1 VRYPFVMPLML
12 LAPAIVAPAQV
23 SVGVSLPGLSIGINQ
38 PVYPDLVPVPGYPVY
53 YAPGSASN
61 YFFYD
66 GMYWVYQ
73 NDNWYSSEWYNG
85 PWGQIGP
92 DAVPLYLLRVP
103 VSYYRQP
110 PPYFGG
116 WDRNSPPR
124 WGEHW
129 GHDWEQH
136 RNGWDHWDHNARP
149 AMAPLPTYQR
159 QFSGGRYPQGAQQ
172 QALHSQ
178 NYHYQPKEAVVRQQY
193 QQQRTQAAAAGHG
206 NPGADQRG
214 QPAPG
219 QRPNNPPPAQRGQPA
234 PGQRPNNPPP
244 AQRGQPAPGQRPN
257 NPTPAQRPQS
267 APVQRPNNPPPPQ
280 RPQPAPG
287 QRPNNPPPAPHPQPA
302 PGPRSAPQ
310 QENHEVPH
318 PPPQRGQEHQP
329 AAKGGEHEKGPG

>member
-1 VRYPFVMPLML
+1 MRYTLIMPLML

-23 SVGVSLPGLSIGINQ
+23 SVGISLPGVSIGINQ

-92 DAVPLYLLRVP
+92 DAVPYFLLRVP

-110 PPYFGG
+110 PAYFGG

-136 RNGWDHWDHNARP
+136 RNGWDHWDHRVHQAP
-149 AMAPLPTYQR
+149 APLPSYQR
-159 QFSGGRYPQGAQQ
+159 QFSGNRYPQGEQQ
-172 QALHSQ
+172 QALHNQ
-178 NYHYQPKEAVVRQQY
+178 HYHYQPKEAVVRQQY
-193 QQQRTQAAAAGHG
+193 QQQRSQAPPAGHG
-206 NPGADQRG
+206 SPANQRG
-214 QPAPG
+214 NRPEAAQHQQPAQHSQPAPGQRPGNPPPAQHPQPAPGQRPGNPSPTQHPQPAPG
-219 QRPNNPPPAQRGQPA
+219 QRPNNSPPAPH
-234 PGQRPNNPPP
+234 
-244 AQRGQPAPGQRPN
+244 
-257 NPTPAQRPQS
+257 
-267 APVQRPNNPPPPQ
+267 
-280 RPQPAPG
+280 PQPAQG

-302 PGPRSAPQ
+302 PGPRPAPQ

-318 PPPQRGQEHQP
+318 PAPQRGQERQP
-329 AAKGGEHEKGPG
+329 GGKGGEHERGPG